1 MKKTFLSIIIITIF
15 TCFLFAS
22 ENKEYYEF
30 VNEYPTIKL
39 PIKGE
44 EYIFLLDTG
53 ATKSIMSNKMAL
65 KLIGDK
71 KIDFSE
77 EAYKENLEKLL
88 DIGVSFLKEQPEYSS
103 FSDEELLE
111 IVKAKVKPTNGFYL
125 TLKNFYFA
133 NKYIEEI
140 RLESDTDYYEYIFDY
155 SKIDGILGIDFLEKF
170 EIVIFDYKNK
180 RIYFDCEPKIKRNLV
195 KMYHPIEEKR
205 NPIFNDLKSKEEG
218 LVVKEKSFQNA
229 FIPIMLNDEER
240 YFCMDTGNLT
250 AAAIISAET
259 EDELKESEINK
270 NDTIGNPTYFYKT
283 LRIGNKKYKNVR
295 CCYFTYPGLVS
306 LSDEIHKKNEDFKA
320 NFLGHDFFKDKIIQF
335 DFKNRTFGIK

>member
-1 MKKTFLSIIIITIF
+1 MKKKFISIVIITIF

-39 PIKGE
+39 PIDGQ
-44 EYIFLLDTG
+44 EYVFLLDTG
-53 ATKSIMSNKMAL
+53 VIKSIMSNKMAQ

-71 KIDFSE
+71 KIDVSE

-111 IVKAKVKPTNGFYL
+111 IAKEKVKPKNGFYL
-125 TLKNFYFA
+125 TLRNFYFA

-140 RLESDTDYYEYIFDY
+140 KLHSDTDYDEYIFDS

-170 EIVIFDYKNK
+170 DIVIFDYKNK
-180 RIYFDCEPKIKRNLV
+180 RIYFDCEQKIKRNLV
-195 KMYHPIEEKR
+195 KMYHPIEDKI
-205 NPIFNDLKSKEEG
+205 NPIFNDLKSKEEDLG
-218 LVVKEKSFQNA
+218 IKVKSFQSA

-240 YFCMDTGNLT
+240 YFCMDTGNVT
-250 AAAIISAET
+250 SAAIIYAET

-283 LRIGNKKYKNVR
+283 LRIGNKKYKNVK
-295 CCYFTYPGLVS
+295 CCYFTYPGIVA
-306 LSDEIHKKNEDFKA
+306 LSGEIHKKNEEFKA

-335 DFKNRTFGIK
+335 DFKNKTFGIK

>member
-1 MKKTFLSIIIITIF
+1 MKKSFLSIFLIAVF
-15 TCFLFAS
+15 ACFLFAT

-39 PIKGE
+39 PIDGQ
-44 EYIFLLDTG
+44 EYVFLLDTG
-53 ATKSIMSNKMAL
+53 SNKSIMSNKMTQKFIA
-65 KLIGDK
+65 DK
-71 KIDFSE
+71 KINVSE
-77 EAYKENLEKLL
+77 NDNKEMFTALL
-88 DIGVSFLKEQPEYSS
+88 DNIIPILRLQPEYAS

-111 IVKAKVKPTNGFYL
+111 IAKEKAKPKNGFYL
-125 TLKNFYFA
+125 TLTNFYFE

-140 RLESDTDYYEYIFDY
+140 KLHTYTDYDEDIFDS
-155 SKIDGILGIDFLEKF
+155 SKIDGILGTDFLEKF

-195 KMYHPIEEKR
+195 KMYHPMEEKIK
-205 NPIFNDLKSKEEG
+205 PIFNDFKNNEETLG
-218 LVVKEKSFQNA
+218 IKVKFFQSA

-240 YFCMDTGNLT
+240 YFCMDTGNIT
-250 AAAIISAET
+250 SAAIISAET
-259 EDELKESEINK
+259 AEELKESEINK
-270 NDTIGNPTYFYKT
+270 NDNIGNPTYFYKT

-295 CCYFTYPGLVS
+295 CCYFSYPGIVT

-335 DFKNRTFGIK
+335 DFKNKTFGIK

>member
-1 MKKTFLSIIIITIF
+1 MKKLFILMVIF
-15 TCFLFAS
+15 SVFAS
-22 ENKEYYEF
+22 FCFSKGNKEYYEF

-39 PIKGE
+39 PIDGE
-44 EYIFLLDTG
+44 EYVFLLDTG
-53 ATKSIMSNKMAL
+53 ASRSIMSNKMAQ
-65 KLIGDK
+65 KNIGDK
-71 KIDFSE
+71 KIDVSE
-77 EAYKENLEKLL
+77 DEYKENLEKLL
-88 DIGVSFLKEQPEYSS
+88 DIGVSFFKAQPEYSS

-111 IVKAKVKPTNGFYL
+111 IAKEKVKPKNGFYL

-140 RLESDTDYYEYIFDY
+140 KLHSDTDYDEYIFDS

-195 KMYHPIEEKR
+195 KMYHPMEEKI
-205 NPIFNDLKSKEEG
+205 NPILNAFKNNEESLG
-218 LVVKEKSFQNA
+218 IKVKSFQSA

-240 YFCMDTGNLT
+240 YFCMDTGNIIS
-250 AAAIISAET
+250 AAIISAET
-259 EDELKESEINK
+259 EDEIKESKINK
-270 NDTIGNPTYFYKT
+270 NDNIGNPTFFYKT

-295 CCYFTYPGLVS
+295 CCYFTYPGIVA
-306 LSDEIHKKNEDFKA
+306 LSDEIHKKNEVFKA

>member
-1 MKKTFLSIIIITIF
+1 MKKKFISIVIITIF
-15 TCFLFAS
+15 TCLLFAS

-39 PIKGE
+39 PIDGE
-44 EYIFLLDTG
+44 EFVFLLDTG
-53 ATKSIMSNKMAL
+53 ASKSIMSNKMAQ

-71 KIDFSE
+71 KIDVSE
-77 EAYKENLEKLL
+77 DEYKEKFEMLL
-88 DIGVSFLKEQPEYSS
+88 DISVSLLKGQPEYSS

-111 IVKAKVKPTNGFYL
+111 IAKEKAKSKNGFYF
-125 TLKNFYFA
+125 TLKNYYFA
-133 NKYIEEI
+133 NKHIEEI
-140 RLESDTDYYEYIFDY
+140 KLKSYTEYNEFLFD
-155 SKIDGILGIDFLEKF
+155 SVCVDGILGTDFLMNF
-170 EIVIFDYKNK
+170 EIVIFDYKKK
-180 RIYFDCEPKIKRNLV
+180 RIYFDCEPKINRNLV
-195 KMYHPIEEKR
+195 KMYHPLEDKI
-205 NPIFNDLKSKEEG
+205 NPIFNDLKSKEEDLG
-218 LVVKEKSFQNA
+218 VKVKSFQSA

-240 YFCMDTGNLT
+240 YFCVDTGNLT

-295 CCYFTYPGLVS
+295 CYYFTYPGLVS

-335 DFKNRTFGIK
+335 DFKNKTFGIK

>member
-1 MKKTFLSIIIITIF
+1 MKKKFISIVIITIF

-39 PIKGE
+39 PINGE
-44 EYIFLLDTG
+44 EYVFLLDTG
-53 ATKSIMSNKMAL
+53 ATKSIMSNKMAQ

-71 KIDFSE
+71 KIEVSE
-77 EAYKENLEKLL
+77 DENKEKFEMLL
-88 DIGVSFLKEQPEYSS
+88 DISVSLLKGQPEYSS

-111 IVKAKVKPTNGFYL
+111 IAKEKAKSKNGFYF

-133 NKYIEEI
+133 NKHIEEI
-140 RLESDTDYYEYIFDY
+140 KLKSYTDYNEFLFD
-155 SKIDGILGIDFLEKF
+155 SVCVDGILGTDFLMNF
-170 EIVIFDYKNK
+170 EIVIFDYKKK
-180 RIYFDCEPKIKRNLV
+180 RIYFDCEPKINRNLV
-195 KMYHPIEEKR
+195 KMYHPIEDKI
-205 NPIFNDLKSKEEG
+205 NPIFNDLKSKEEDLG
-218 LVVKEKSFQNA
+218 IKVKSFQSA

-240 YFCMDTGNLT
+240 YFCVDTGNLT

-295 CCYFTYPGLVS
+295 CCYFTYPGLVIM
-306 LSDEIHKKNEDFKA
+306 SDEMHKKNEEFKA

-335 DFKNRTFGIK
+335 DFKNKTFGIK